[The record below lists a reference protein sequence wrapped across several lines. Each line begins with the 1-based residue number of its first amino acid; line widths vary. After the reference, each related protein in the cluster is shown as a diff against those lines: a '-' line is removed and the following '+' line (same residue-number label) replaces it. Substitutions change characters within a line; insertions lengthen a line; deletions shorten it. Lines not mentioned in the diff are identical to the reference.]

1 MPWKGKENGKQQG
14 HGIIESLEFEGTSEG
29 RLVQLPGNEQG
40 HPQLDEVAQGLI
52 QPYLESLQGRGINH
66 ITGQPVTVPYHSHC
80 RRFFPY
86 IQPKSTLFELEAI
99 FPCSITTDPAK
110 QSPSFLYPLFRYWKA
125 TLRSPWSLLF
135 SVLNSPS
142 SLSVS
147 LQGDVPPLGSLK
159 QVCKCE
165 WFQHWLDRQ
174 DRTLLHW
181 AGKGTFSTLVLLCP
195 QLPSGVQQADS
206 LGRV

>member
-1 MPWKGKENGKQQG
+1 MFSVRVHRILPIVS
-14 HGIIESLEFEGTSEG
+14 HGCICSCCLYLECHLSSSSHSLSLLRVCLAITSKISLCRSFFVLYHSITESLELEGTSEG

-110 QSPSFLYPLFRYWKA
+110 QSPSFL
-125 TLRSPWSLLF
+125 
-135 SVLNSPS
+135 
-142 SLSVS
+142 
-147 LQGDVPPLGSLK
+147 
-159 QVCKCE
+159 
-165 WFQHWLDRQ
+165 
-174 DRTLLHW
+174 
-181 AGKGTFSTLVLLCP
+181 
-195 QLPSGVQQADS
+195 
-206 LGRV
+206 